1 MTNKE
6 DFNDNSKLSFYDY
19 TEDFN
24 FRLQN
29 LEPNLSGLN
38 SVITVVLF
46 LVLLAV
52 GWFHRSALDRSFFG
66 FIIGIAVIFV
76 IVTLVAFA
84 FVSIRNIIIKNI
96 PQISIFLVPLIGVA
110 IYYVPYKIAD
120 LYEINKAII
129 VFGLVI
135 LLWLFSKII
144 IELIPL
150 YLIETYNKNI
160 TIFFTV
166 ITLCIEPNQPDI
178 KTLML
183 GYLLNLILL
192 QINLDTKLE
201 ESQQEA
207 EKLFEDILIGKQKKT
222 YRNLLECYAKGG
234 NKYKEKILSNKE
246 FLEMVIEEDRKR

>member
-29 LEPNLSGLN
+29 LELNLSGSKL
-38 SVITVVLF
+38 VIIVAL
-46 LVLLAV
+46 LLALAVV
-52 GWFHRSALDRSFFG
+52 GWIHQRELDRAFFT
-66 FIIGIAVIFV
+66 ITGIAVLLGIV
-76 IVTLVAFA
+76 IVVAFA
-84 FVSIRNIIIKNI
+84 FVGIRNIIIKNI
-96 PQISIFLVPLIGVA
+96 PQISIFLVPSIGAV
-110 IYYVPYKIAD
+110 IYYVPYKILD
-120 LYEINKAII
+120 LSGLNKVII
-129 VFGLVI
+129 VLILVL
-135 LLWLFSKII
+135 LLWCFSKKI

-160 TIFFTV
+160 TIIFTV